1 MEPMNRA
8 GKRVVSLLLTAV
20 LAIAFVALIGALDAR
35 FSGPVTTTVTTPATT
50 PNAATDVRTLTS
62 SP

>member
-1 MEPMNRA
+1 MEPMKRRA
-8 GKRVVSLLLTAV
+8 KRVVSLLLTAV

-35 FSGPVTTTVTTPATT
+35 FSGPVTTPATT